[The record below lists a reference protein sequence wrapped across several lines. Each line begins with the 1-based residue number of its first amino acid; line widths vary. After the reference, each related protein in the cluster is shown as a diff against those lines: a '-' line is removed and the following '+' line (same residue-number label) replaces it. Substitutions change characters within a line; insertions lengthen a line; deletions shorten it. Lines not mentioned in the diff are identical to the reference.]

1 MKTAL
6 VLATAIVLGAP
17 AALAGEAAPVKAEFK
32 FEADRSVEANYE
44 AIQAKADSVCRVA
57 SKRSDTFTRNDTAE
71 TVQCK
76 SELVDAAVAALGV
89 TEMSDMHAER
99 KS

>member
-6 VLATAIVLGAP
+6 VLATVVALGAP
-17 AALAGEAAPVKAEFK
+17 AALAGETVKAEFK
-32 FEADRSVEANYE
+32 FQSDRSVEANYE
-44 AIQAKADSVCRVA
+44 AIQAKANTVCRDA
-57 SKRSDTFTRNDTAE
+57 AKRSDTFTRFDTTA

-76 SELVDAAVAALGV
+76 ADLVEAAVAALGV